1 MIDFLLL
8 KKEYCTLREVRFAD
22 ALKGDTED
30 LTTLIINCTLTAK
43 IPLPVIYDEIVSKA
57 INKIKN
63 LGRRQKLNREQQQE
77 AIKAI
82 LESFARLN
90 QVLRTSIRA

>member
-8 KKEYCTLREVRFAD
+8 KKEYCTLREVCFAD

-30 LTTLIINCTLTAK
+30 LTTLIINCSLTAK
-43 IPLPVIYDEIVSKA
+43 IPLTVIYDEIVSRA

-63 LGRRQKLNREQQQE
+63 LGRQQKLNGKQQDE

-82 LESFARLN
+82 LESF
-90 QVLRTSIRA
+90 IRFKDIVQTNP

>member
-8 KKEYCTLREVRFAD
+8 KKDYCTLREVCFAD
-22 ALKGDTED
+22 ALKDDTD
-30 LTTLIINCTLTAK
+30 SLTRLLVKCSSMAK
-43 IPLPVIYDEIVSKA
+43 IPLTLIYDEIVSKA

-82 LESFARLN
+82 LESFARLK